1 MITSKIIW
9 CFEVKSINIYQMLKK
24 IKLKNFM
31 SHKSSEFELVKGV
44 NVITGPNNCG
54 KSAVISALQLLSDL
68 PVKEGD
74 YMVRHGTSDSEVTV
88 VTDEDDEL
96 TWQKKGTGTTL
107 IINGEKN
114 IRLQNDREHYLAKLH
129 QYLKLP
135 RVSGPDKKQDFDIHF
150 ATQKDPIFLINDPP
164 SRAALFFASSSDA
177 GRLFE
182 VRDKFKGLVKT
193 KKNEQKTFKVALEEQ
208 KKILLQ
214 LKPLDDIETL
224 FKFVQDTYKEFP
236 KDQQILQ
243 KGNALL
249 HTFTKYH
256 SEFNVLAIQNQSLQQ
271 LTTPPRL
278 EDSKILNDGLTVLTK
293 RTKEFFTLSKK
304 ANVLDKLQL
313 QPILDPSTKLEK
325 HLDALI
331 QSTKNCMRFEK
342 IEAQLTTM
350 LRIPKI
356 EDTKHLSKLL
366 ESLKDCT
373 STTAHL
379 SKETSLFEAI
389 TKPPKLDLISELKH
403 LIVNLFQK
411 TNNEQ
416 HLNARLKNLKNL
428 STIPHVNDLVKA
440 EQTIHNL
447 KKMNRQLILAEKYS
461 LNLGYLEKPPQIDQ
475 TAECE
480 KILRKMKKIEMLHHA
495 YSQRFNISNS
505 ITPLPEIELFDWLEK
520 QLKNLN
526 NQTKKI
532 AKLTIDFENAD
543 ASLQNWIAENPTCPS
558 CGGELNLKE
567 LETSM
572 CHG

>member
-1 MITSKIIW
+1 
-9 CFEVKSINIYQMLKK
+9 MLKK

-88 VTDEDDEL
+88 ITDEDDEL

-150 ATQKDPIFLINDPP
+150 ATQKDPIFLINEPP

-182 VRDKFKGLVKT
+182 VRDKFKELVKL
-193 KKNEQKTFKVALEEQ
+193 KKNEQKSSKAALEEQ

-214 LKPLDDIETL
+214 LNPLDDLETL

-236 KDQQILQ
+236 KDQQILK

-249 HTFTKYH
+249 DTFSKYH
-256 SEFNVLAIQNQSLQQ
+256 SEFNVLALRNQFLQQ

-278 EDSKILNDGLTVLTK
+278 EDSKTLSDGLTVLIE
-293 RTKEFFTLSKK
+293 RENEFSILARK
-304 ANVLDKLQL
+304 AKILDEL
-313 QPILDPSTKLEK
+313 QPQPTLDPSTKLEK
-325 HLDALI
+325 HLEALI
-331 QSTKNCMRFEK
+331 KSEKNCMRFEK
-342 IEAQLTTM
+342 IEAQLSTM
-350 LRIPKI
+350 LHLPKI
-356 EDTKHLSKLL
+356 EDTTHLSKLL
-366 ESLKDCT
+366 ESLKNCT
-373 STTAHL
+373 SKTAHL
-379 SKETSLFEAI
+379 TKSGSLFGAL
-389 TKPPKLDLISELKH
+389 TKPPKLDLVSELSY
-403 LIVNLFQK
+403 LIVTLFQK
-411 TNNEQ
+411 TNEEQ
-416 HLNARLKNLKNL
+416 YLNARLKNLKKLN
-428 STIPHVNDLVKA
+428 TIPHFENLVKV
-440 EQTIHNL
+440 EQTISDL
-447 KKMNRQLILAEKYS
+447 KKMNARLTLAEKYS
-461 LNLGYLEKPPQIDQ
+461 LNLCHLKKPPQIDQ
-475 TAECE
+475 IAECE
-480 KILRKMKKIEMLHHA
+480 KILRRMKNLEISQQF
-495 YSQRFNISNS
+495 YSKRFNVSNL
-505 ITPLPEIELFDWLEK
+505 ITPLPEIVAYDWLEK
-520 QLKNLN
+520 QLRNLN
-526 NQTKKI
+526 IQAKKI

-543 ASLQNWIAENPTCPS
+543 ASLQNWITENPTCPS

-567 LETSM
+567 LETSI